1 MAERPPTSGFSRR
14 ALLKGGLASLA
25 LLGLSGT
32 GIALRGTRLRPLP
45 ADGLMVFSPAEY
57 SILAAV
63 AERVCPPPD
72 DKTPS
77 ATQIDVARIA
87 DRFLVAAE
95 DDVVDGVKSAL
106 HILENALTGALFF
119 ERVTPFTA
127 LSPADQDRTLL
138 AFQRSRVKVRQSIFR
153 ALVGMCASLYS
164 GDPRTFPSVGYPGP
178 PNPQAMR
185 QTYAAQLVDYAALRA
200 TKKQGG

>member
-14 ALLKGGLASLA
+14 ALLKGGLASVA

-45 ADGLMVFSPAEY
+45 ADGLRVLSHAEY
-57 SILAAV
+57 SIVAALAD
-63 AERVCPPPD
+63 RVCPPPD

-77 ATQIDVARIA
+77 AAQLDVAAMAARV
-87 DRFLVAAE
+87 LLGAE
-95 DDVVDGVKSAL
+95 DDVVEGFKSAL

-119 ERVTPFTA
+119 ERITPFTA

-138 AFQRSRVKVRQSIFR
+138 AFQRSRLKVRQTIFR
-153 ALVGMCASLYS
+153 AMVSMCASIYS
-164 GDPRTFPSVGYPGP
+164 GDPRTFASVGYPGP
-178 PNPQAMR
+178 PNPKAMR
-185 QTYAAQLVDYAALRA
+185 QTYAAQLVDYGALRA